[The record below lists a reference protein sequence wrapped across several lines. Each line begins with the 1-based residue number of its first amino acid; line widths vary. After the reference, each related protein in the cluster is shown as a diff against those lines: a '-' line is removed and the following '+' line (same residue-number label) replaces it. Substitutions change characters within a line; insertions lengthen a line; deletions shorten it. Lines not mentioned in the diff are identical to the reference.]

1 MGDVARLI
9 GHVQQAGVNVFG
21 VLLPCKRLAIGHVR
35 IRHVHGQKF
44 GFKAEVKTETQF
56 FFAETD
62 TETETI
68 KSLPQRLC
76 IEIMTPKK
84 RSDESESRFRLF

>member
-1 MGDVARLI
+1 MKTRLR
-9 GHVQQAGVNVFG
+9 
-21 VLLPCKRLAIGHVR
+21 P
-35 IRHVHGQKF
+35 KF
-44 GFKAEVKTETQF
+44 FPPKT
-56 FFAETD
+56 D
-62 TETETI
+62 IETETI